1 MGKMLVL
8 LTILFT
14 ILAGSAIIYFFNRR
28 NFEKQLGYENSG
40 FLPETT
46 NLRPLFE
53 PTEVE
58 LLAEER
64 EAEEKLMAENRQEL
78 EDAERADARAL
89 RTRLNAWRMS
99 PNKTEIADLL
109 EAASVDGDVFL
120 DAAEAIIGE
129 FQNGKIKGISTEDLA
144 QMLES
149 YFWLVPAEKRTPG
162 VGYRFQTVLKSLR
175 PVSVSK

>member
-1 MGKMLVL
+1 MLVL
-8 LTILFT
+8 LTILLT
-14 ILAGSAIIYFFNRR
+14 LLAASAIIYFFNRR
-28 NFEKQLGYENSG
+28 NFEKQLGFENSG
-40 FLPETT
+40 FIPETT

-53 PTEVE
+53 PTEEE

-64 EAEEKLMAENRQEL
+64 EVEKKLIVNERQASEEAGRKR
-78 EDAERADARAL
+78 ARAF

-109 EAASVDGDVFL
+109 EAASVDGEMFA
-120 DAAEAIIGE
+120 DAAETIASE
-129 FQNGKIKGISTEDLA
+129 LQNSKIEGVSTDDLA

-162 VGYRFQTVLKSLR
+162 VSYRFQTILRSLR
-175 PVSVSK
+175 PAPVSQ

>member
-8 LTILFT
+8 LTILLT
-14 ILAGSAIIYFFNRR
+14 LLAASAIIYFFNRR
-28 NFEKQLGYENSG
+28 NFEKQLGSENSG

-53 PTEVE
+53 PPEEE
-58 LLAEER
+58 LLADER
-64 EAEEKLMAENRQEL
+64 EAEEKLIVDVRQES
-78 EDAERADARAL
+78 EEVERKRAREF

-99 PNKTEIADLL
+99 PNRTEIGGVLG
-109 EAASVDGDVFL
+109 AASGDGEMFA
-120 DAAEAIIGE
+120 DASEAIASE
-129 FQNGKIKGISTEDLA
+129 FQNGKIEGLSTDDLA

-162 VGYRFQTVLKSLR
+162 VSYRLQAVLKSLHR
-175 PVSVSK
+175 LSVTQ